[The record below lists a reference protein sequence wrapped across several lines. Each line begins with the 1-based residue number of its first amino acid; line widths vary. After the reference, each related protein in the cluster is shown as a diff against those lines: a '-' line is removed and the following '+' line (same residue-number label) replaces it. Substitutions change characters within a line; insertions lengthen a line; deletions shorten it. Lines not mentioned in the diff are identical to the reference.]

1 MKEGIHPKYQDCV
14 VSCAC
19 GYSFNTRSTK
29 PVIKLEIC
37 SNCHPFFTGKQKLI
51 DTAGRV
57 EKFQKRFAKT
67 EGKTVVKKKE
77 VKRPATAKKK
87 NLKILSLTPK
97 KTKPVTKKDK
107 KEEKSA
113 AKK

>member
-1 MKEGIHPKYQDCV
+1 MKEGIHPKYQDCS

-19 GYSFNTRSTK
+19 GYAFKTRSTK

-57 EKFQKRFAKT
+57 EKFQRRFAKT
-67 EGKTVVKKKE
+67 EGKTVVKTKV
-77 VKRPATAKKK
+77 VKTTAPKKK
-87 NLKILSLTPK
+87 AAGKILTTTPK
-97 KTKPVTKKDK
+97 KTRPASKKDNPATGK
-107 KEEKSA
+107 
-113 AKK
+113 